1 MPELVWTG
9 KEYVLGLADKV
20 PVMTLRR
27 VPEASIG
34 EGSPNA
40 IVHGDNL
47 RALKALLPDY
57 RGRVKLVFIDPPYN
71 MEGESWLY
79 EDPIGAPDA
88 RRWNGEVNSEDVLR
102 HDKWLC
108 MMYPRL
114 TLLRELLRPDGTI
127 FISIGDTEVHHLR
140 LLMDEVF
147 GEQNFLACA
156 VWEKGASPG
165 SSKDIIPSV
174 HNYILIY
181 ARDSS
186 QVAPVRDKGNCPD
199 SENTGLNNALT
210 TWWTREKFGD
220 SQMARRELR
229 KLFPELDGIFA
240 IPKPT
245 LLVRRIVQ
253 MATERQGGDIVL
265 DCFAG
270 SGTTAHAV
278 LSQNAV
284 DGGNRRFILIERGDY
299 ARGLTAERVRRVIGR
314 GHPGFEYLE
323 LC

>member
-9 KEYVLGLADKV
+9 KEYVLDLADKV

-34 EGSPNA
+34 EGSPNM

-47 RALKALLPDY
+47 RALKALLPNY
-57 RGRVKLVFIDPPYN
+57 RGLVKLVFIDPPYN
-71 MEGESWLY
+71 MEGESWFY
-79 EDPIGAPDA
+79 EDPIGSPYA
-88 RRWNGEVNSEDVLR
+88 RIWNGEVSSGDVLR

-114 TLLRELLRPDGTI
+114 TLLRGLLRPDGTI

-140 LLMDEVF
+140 MLMDEIF
-147 GEQNFLACA
+147 GAQNFLACA

-165 SSKDIIPSV
+165 SGKDIIPSV

-181 ARDSS
+181 ARDIG
-186 QVAPVRDKGNCPD
+186 QVTSDRDKKNAPG
-199 SENTGLNNALT
+199 SGNTGLNGDLT
-210 TWWTREKFGD
+210 TWWAREEFGD
-220 SQMARRELR
+220 SQAARRELR
-229 KLFPELDGIFA
+229 DLFPDLGDIFA

-253 MATERQGGDIVL
+253 MATTRKGDDIVL

-278 LSQNAV
+278 LSQNAE
-284 DGGNRRFILIERGDY
+284 DGGDRRFILIERGDF

-314 GHPGFEYLE
+314 GQPGFEYLE